1 MPNDEGLITVTYYPF
16 NPITAKRIIHAPS
29 LPEYP
34 ITDLQG
40 IAYVIN
46 LRGMTQE
53 EKKAQIT
60 NVIHSESILNP
71 FLIHSEPI
79 LNPFLIHSR
88 SNMDHHYPSHVI
100 IQKHLFL
107 GILSVHVH
115 YALAQVSNAVNI
127 LRRIFCYILILI

>member
-1 MPNDEGLITVTYYPF
+1 LPNDEGLITVTYYPF

-40 IAYVIN
+40 IAYVID

-53 EKKAQIT
+53 EKKAQIA
-60 NVIHSESILNP
+60 NVIHSES
-71 FLIHSEPI
+71 I

-107 GILSVHVH
+107 EILSVHVH

-127 LRRIFCYILILI
+127 LRRIFCYILILM